1 MRAPETTMLEQIRG
15 LPQLIRECVPRFSDK
30 LREALGQEL
39 CHSLERLYVT
49 GCGDSHH
56 AALASELAFHELA
69 GLPSLALSALPFS
82 RYTVPFL
89 PQRGRTAVL
98 GISVSGE
105 VSRTVEALRLARQAG
120 ATTIALTGNPNSRL
134 AQAADHVLPAK
145 VAPLHQSH
153 TPGVRSYVASILML
167 YLAAVRIG
175 ESRGRLDGDA
185 ADAARYQLFD
195 LAEAV
200 EATVESSASTTR
212 DLAARWADADGYV
225 FLGGGPNYGTALFC
239 AAKLLEASGETAA
252 GQDIEEWTHLQYFGR
267 VESTPTFVID
277 AGGRCSSRAREVAV
291 AAKAIGRRVAAVV
304 PQLEREIAAQADVV
318 LTIDGKVREAFS
330 PLLYSLPGMLFADY
344 RSQALGEAYFR
355 GFGGGR
361 SAKGGGG
368 ISRIRTSNIQE
379 ELEP

>member
-1 MRAPETTMLEQIRG
+1 
-15 LPQLIRECVPRFSDK
+15 V
-30 LREALGQEL
+30 LGQKL
-39 CHSLERLYVT
+39 CRSLERLYVT

-56 AALASELAFHELA
+56 AAVACELAFHELA

-89 PQRGRTAVL
+89 PQRGRTAVV

-134 AQAADHVLPAK
+134 AQAADYVLPAK
-145 VAPLHQSH
+145 VTPLHQLP
-153 TPGVRSYVASILML
+153 TPGVRSFVASILIL
-167 YLAAVRIG
+167 YLAAVRMG
-175 ESRGRLDGDA
+175 ELRGRLAGDA
-185 ADAARYQLFD
+185 TDAARCELLG

-200 EATVESSASTTR
+200 EATVECNASAAK
-212 DLAARWADADGYV
+212 DLAARWTDAEEYV

-239 AAKLLEASGETAA
+239 AAKVLEASGEMAV

-277 AGGRCSSRAREVAV
+277 AGGRCRSRAREAAV

-304 PQLEREIAAQADVV
+304 PQHEGEITAQADVV
-318 LTIDGKVREAFS
+318 LAIHGKVREAFS

-361 SAKGGGG
+361 SAEGGGG
-368 ISRIRTSNIQE
+368 ISRIRTSHIQE